1 MKFFRQTFESLR
13 FAWQALR
20 SNLLRTTLSLLGV
33 TVGIFAIIG
42 VFTIVDSLERS
53 IRQSL
58 ATIGT
63 DVVYVQKW
71 PWNFGGEFQWWKYF
85 QWPETSYSD
94 YKFLA
99 ERMEGAEAVV
109 AMGFKGG
116 LTAKNGNNS
125 MDALIQGMTYDFNK
139 VSDVEIEKGRY
150 FTPQEIDAGR
160 SVAIIGAE
168 IAETLFPND
177 PEPIGKS
184 FKIKGLNYSV
194 IGVQK
199 KKGKGLFDIAGNPDT
214 KVLLPFLTFAKS
226 FQNRISSSVSIVVK
240 GKPEDEGL
248 VELEAEIVGLLRTKR
263 GLKPSQTTN
272 FSINRPEAATKAVSS
287 LFGVITLVGWVIGSF
302 SILVGGFGIANIMFV
317 SVKERTNLIGIQKS
331 LGAKNYFI
339 LFQFLFEAIFLSLI
353 GGLVGIGLVYVMSFI
368 QLGTLEIV
376 LSPKNILLGLSVSS
390 IIGVLAGIVPAFG
403 AARMDPVEAI
413 RAK

>member
-1 MKFFRQTFESLR
+1 MKFLRQTLESLR

-20 SNLLRTTLSLLGV
+20 SNILRTTLSLLGV

-42 VFTIVDSLERS
+42 VFTIVDSLEKN

-58 ATIGT
+58 DSIGT

-99 ERMEGAEAVV
+99 ERMEGADAVV

-125 MDALIQGMTYDFNK
+125 MDALVQGVTFDYNK
-139 VSDVEIEKGRY
+139 VADIDVEKGRY
-150 FTPQEIDAGR
+150 FMPQEIEAGR
-160 SVAIIGAE
+160 SVAIVGAE
-168 IAETLFPND
+168 IAETLFPSD
-177 PEPIGKS
+177 SDPIGKS
-184 FKIKGLNYSV
+184 FKVKGLNYTI
-194 IGVQK
+194 IGIQK

-214 KVLLPFLTFAKS
+214 KVLMPFLTFAKS
-226 FQNRISSSVSIVVK
+226 FQNRYESSVSIVAK

-248 VELEAEIVGLLRTKR
+248 VELEAEITGLLRTKR
-263 GLKPSQTTN
+263 GLKPTQTTN
-272 FSINRPEAATKAVSS
+272 FSINRPEAATKAISG
-287 LFGVITLVGWVIGSF
+287 LFGVITLAGWVIGSF

-353 GGLVGIGLVYVMSFI
+353 GGLVGIGLVYLLSFI
-368 QLGTLEIV
+368 SLGSLDIV
-376 LSPKNILLGLSVSS
+376 LSPQNVVLGLSVSS
-390 IIGVLAGIVPAFG
+390 IIGVIAGIVPAFG
-403 AARMDPVEAI
+403 AARLDPVEAI
-413 RAK
+413 RSK